1 MNITFTASPLPKPED
16 MSVKARLAW
25 DYFQFNNGGW
35 MVSMSS
41 CGSVI
46 VTDEAGNISESGIC
60 FGDMVCFLDWLEET
74 ADEHIK
80 DGNTNFLSAWINPA
94 LLNTEV
100 AEAAFKIL
108 SAVEV
113 QEPKLSPYDELRY
126 DEFSGCHTIEVEE
139 TATGKT
145 GVARS
150 VPGGVDVCFGA
161 DDGSD
166 DGVVSVDYFNRRF
179 VITAAIKC

>member
-1 MNITFTASPLPKPED
+1 
-16 MSVKARLAW
+16 
-25 DYFQFNNGGW
+25 
-35 MVSMSS
+35 MSS

-100 AEAAFKIL
+100 AEAVFKIL
-108 SAVEV
+108 AGKKEKPPVGSAYE
-113 QEPKLSPYDELRY
+113 KLRY
-126 DEFSGCHTIEVEE
+126 AQLKGCGSVRVTEIS
-139 TATGKT
+139 TGKT
-145 GVARS
+145 GTARIITS
-150 VPGGVDVCFGA
+150 GIDIHFDGDPEGA
-161 DDGSD
+161 GE
-166 DGVVSVDYFNRRF
+166 VVSIDYFNRRF
-179 VITAAIKC
+179 FVSAIIMNTESEEAPQ